1 MSVVQEVNDRLE
13 TATNERSEYR
23 QYLLE
28 AQQELQ
34 QTRDELLEWSEG
46 LQVRLPLPGFR
57 SDALPSVRRLCI
69 ARILLCICILATVLR
84 PNSECQAVGTL
95 CVCET
100 SRLGSILP
108 ASASDGAFG

>member
-1 MSVVQEVNDRLE
+1 MVQEVNDRLE

-46 LQVRLPLPGFR
+46 LQVRMPRPGFL
-57 SDALPSVRRLCI
+57 SDALLSSLHLCI
-69 ARILLCICILATVLR
+69 TRSLLCLWTLIIFPS
-84 PNSECQAVGTL
+84 PNSGSRCVGT
-95 CVCET
+95 
-100 SRLGSILP
+100 
-108 ASASDGAFG
+108 